1 LVWFVL
7 FSLGFLPF
15 SCPALA
21 FHLIEDV
28 HNWHVIGVTLFKVTL
43 FFRVVAEIAIT
54 SQAEKEIGYTR
65 ANVCA
70 DDAN

>member
-1 LVWFVL
+1 
-7 FSLGFLPF
+7 
-15 SCPALA
+15 
-21 FHLIEDV
+21 
-28 HNWHVIGVTLFKVTL
+28 VTLFKVTL